1 VPNSS
6 AQTTA
11 NQEQPRPWELL
22 RHWRP
27 APIEASEGRVASVC
41 TGKLPMGTGTKR
53 VSCRPAAD
61 GYVEPLAEHSDEN
74 LYWAAQIMT
83 DNGRDSAR
91 L

>member
-1 VPNSS
+1 M
-6 AQTTA
+6 
-11 NQEQPRPWELL
+11 
-22 RHWRP
+22 
-27 APIEASEGRVASVC
+27 C